1 MPTITLPKGSIMHWG
16 GKSDT
21 TLSKVTEHNRAPLD
35 VSWDSIETSQRMIDG
50 TLRKWVVARKR
61 TWSTSWDMVPH
72 SNIRTVDGGWGGEE
86 MKAFYLSKPA
96 EFSMQITQPDGTR
109 ERVLVMFKSFDVSVE
124 KRGLYEMW
132 NVSASIEEV

>member
-132 NVSASIEEV
+132 NVSTSIEEV

>member
-21 TLSKVTEHNRAPLD
+21 ALSKVTEHNRAPLD